1 MSIDVKDLFE
11 KMKLSPF
18 TDNELTHW
26 GIKGMKW
33 GVRRSPAELRRTRGS
48 KDWETYGTK
57 ASKKPRTK
65 RDYSRGGKPVKRAT
79 MEIRKK
85 DTKKVAPKTDTKKV
99 ALKTDTQKVAP
110 KTGSVKTSGSRNY
123 KKMSIEQLQKEVQR
137 LNLEKQYIQLT
148 KKPPKKEAAIKKW
161 ALEIIADTSKS
172 AAKTMINDTFNDWWK
187 KNK

>member
-1 MSIDVKDLFE
+1 MDIDVKDLFE
-11 KMKLSPF
+11 KMKVSPF
-18 TDNELTHW
+18 TDNELIHW

-33 GVRRSPAELRRTRGS
+33 GVRRSPAELRRARGS

-65 RDYSRGGKPVKRAT
+65 RDYSRGGKPVKKAT

-85 DTKKVAPKTDTKKV
+85 DTKKVAPKTDT
-99 ALKTDTQKVAP
+99 QKVAP
-110 KTGSVKTSGSRNY
+110 KTGSVNTSGSKNY
-123 KKMSIEQLQKEVQR
+123 KKMTYEQLQTEVQR
-137 LNLEKQYIQLT
+137 LNLEKQYRQLT
-148 KKPPKKEAAIKKW
+148 AKPPKKQAAIKKW
-161 ALEIIADTSKS
+161 ALDIIADTSKA